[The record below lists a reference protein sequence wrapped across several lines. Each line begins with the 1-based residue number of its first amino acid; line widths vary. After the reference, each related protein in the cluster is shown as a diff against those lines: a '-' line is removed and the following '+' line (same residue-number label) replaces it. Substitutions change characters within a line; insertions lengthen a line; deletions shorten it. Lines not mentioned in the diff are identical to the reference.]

1 MEPFYLLHFTYGM
14 DYTRK
19 GVFTPGKYGEWRFD
33 KRTYAQLPPPRHLS
47 EPPRGMRNAL
57 VSFCSTRWNIGLDA
71 PSQSHVAV
79 CQHVRVR
86 HGSRQV
92 VPVCHLQVRHL
103 VNAINEVSTVIPGW
117 DGKNPVPLAPWDVL
131 FHQSCCAFVPTA
143 HHLQAGT

>member
-57 VSFCSTRWNIGLDA
+57 VCVRDKRRNGGRAA
-71 PSQSHVAV
+71 PSCLHLNAPAGV
-79 CQHVRVR
+79 C
-86 HGSRQV
+86 
-92 VPVCHLQVRHL
+92 
-103 VNAINEVSTVIPGW
+103 AGW
-117 DGKNPVPLAPWDVL
+117 L
-131 FHQSCCAFVPTA
+131 TA
-143 HHLQAGT
+143 SSLSMPRAGTAPGTCHQRSVDRHTRLGW